1 MAGVTPSKGEHGRHP
16 KRAPRH
22 NTRNRSRQAAT
33 FRGVSPVAPRART
46 KSPGSTQGRHSTPK
60 IHEEGR
66 TGAETS
72 SPPTAPKRKQRKKN
86 KKNTKLPLLSRTQK
100 TAAAMTAARHKQK
113 QADDT
118 RPLPVRLRLRPCD
131 LPFGRSQQTTQTQPH
146 VANKNGGQSALV
158 KVLCWRLAGRIPWYP
173 KKEAPLSRL
182 LRCRLRRSL
191 ADDEVGT
198 SGHRR
203 RNNSIRRTTCV
214 RFSRRSFVVAH
225 VNRPG

>member
-1 MAGVTPSKGEHGRHP
+1 SETGAQAQYEEPFEAGGHIPRRSPRRSASTHQITAKHAGPSFDTED
-16 KRAPRH
+16 PRGGQ
-22 NTRNRSRQAAT
+22 NRSRNVVSSKNTEKKAT
-33 FRGVSPVAPRART
+33 
-46 KSPGSTQGRHSTPK
+46 
-60 IHEEGR
+60 
-66 TGAETS
+66 
-72 SPPTAPKRKQRKKN
+72 KK

-131 LPFGRSQQTTQTQPH
+131 LPFGCSQQTTQTQPH

-158 KVLCWRLAGRIPWYP
+158 KVLCWRLAGRIPRHP

-182 LRCRLRRSL
+182 LRCRLRRLL

-198 SGHRR
+198 SGHHR

-214 RFSRRSFVVAH
+214 RF
-225 VNRPG
+225 

>member
-1 MAGVTPSKGEHGRHP
+1 IRNGRPGTIRGTVRGRRPHSAAFPPSLREHAPNHREARRAVIRHRRSTGRAEPEP
-16 KRAPRH
+16 KRRLLQQH
-22 NTRNRSRQAAT
+22 RKESNE
-33 FRGVSPVAPRART
+33 
-46 KSPGSTQGRHSTPK
+46 K
-60 IHEEGR
+60 I
-66 TGAETS
+66 
-72 SPPTAPKRKQRKKN
+72 KN
-86 KKNTKLPLLSRTQK
+86 NNTKLPLLSRTQK

-214 RFSRRSFVVAH
+214 
-225 VNRPG
+225 